1 MSDTINGT
9 IRWSGEHW
17 INYLRRTGENTD
29 SGSVSLYYARYSE
42 AVEGTVAFVD
52 IPGAGFLA
60 RCTDNR
66 ALADD
71 PGTEQAVRPGLAGL
85 RRDV

>member
-29 SGSVSLYYARYSE
+29 SGCVYVSELAVIHWGPTIGSE
-42 AVEGTVAFVD
+42 RSSCVF
-52 IPGAGFLA
+52 
-60 RCTDNR
+60 
-66 ALADD
+66 ALAETTIRLED
-71 PGTEQAVRPGLAGL
+71 EA
-85 RRDV
+85 